1 MHIYIPGINYT
12 KYIFMYIHINVAVFW
27 VLVACLARVQYFCG
41 SRGKACFVC
50 AGMHINNI
58 IFYVTAVV
66 HCGSGSLWR
75 EGSGR
80 GSGGSG
86 WWVLCWPQQRQCFGA
101 SLLAVYGSRACV
113 FLVVA
118 HSLHGVFFFVSSLWQ
133 ARQLK

>member
-50 AGMHINNI
+50 AGMHII
-58 IFYVTAVV
+58 SYFM
-66 HCGSGSLWR
+66 S
-75 EGSGR
+75 
-80 GSGGSG
+80 
-86 WWVLCWPQQRQCFGA
+86 QRWFT
-101 SLLAVYGSRACV
+101 V
-113 FLVVA
+113 VVA
-118 HSLHGVFFFVSSLWQ
+118 RCGEKAADGGVGGPVGGCSVGRSSDSALVPRFWQFTGVERVFFLWLLIRCTVFFFFVSSLWQ